1 MLITLLHT
9 NYSNQIQ
16 KTTATTTN
24 IFNHRIQ
31 TISIYSCLQFE
42 IFNFNTL
49 SRTITTQFIHINYNT
64 WISNILL
71 IKIVSSIEFLVVFSL
86 ASCNNN
92 IFQYIYVGIV
102 IKNNDYIML
111 FYYAEQW
118 SVICGFPHHIIS
130 NYYWCF

>member
-9 NYSNQIQ
+9 NYSHQIQ

-49 SRTITTQFIHINYNT
+49 SRTITTQFIHINYN
-64 WISNILL
+64 L
-71 IKIVSSIEFLVVFSL
+71 
-86 ASCNNN
+86 
-92 IFQYIYVGIV
+92 
-102 IKNNDYIML
+102 
-111 FYYAEQW
+111 
-118 SVICGFPHHIIS
+118 
-130 NYYWCF
+130 